1 MLNKEN
7 YFKLPIEFLTD
18 KKEISNEIKNDLELI
33 KKKETTF
40 KMSPLKY
47 TTYSNYRTFS

>member
-33 KKKETTF
+33 KTVNQDSKPVYK
-40 KMSPLKY
+40 
-47 TTYSNYRTFS
+47 